1 MGPREELLDPGQDRV
16 GLGDQPGPVGAV
28 STFLADTG
36 ANIVSL
42 DQHSTQHWRLDR
54 TDGNIHLAV
63 APVPHVLRTK
73 LGHILTGLGDEARE
87 HTGGTF
93 MQRTIIHLPGLAAA
107 RDASKRDFAKPI
119 GSPSWRRPRDYCLL
133 DLLWRNR
140 CGELD
145 MSVAMVITNRPDLS
159 DEVRPFGVPFIYARH
174 ARRFRTEPNGASS
187 TCYAETSIW
196 WRWPA
201 AR

>member
-1 MGPREELLDPGQDRV
+1 MRRQYRVAGSAFRAIDRRDV
-16 GLGDQPGPVGAV
+16 HAAHHLSSAGLGCSPRRV
-28 STFLADTG
+28 
-36 ANIVSL
+36 
-42 DQHSTQHWRLDR
+42 
-54 TDGNIHLAV
+54 
-63 APVPHVLRTK
+63 
-73 LGHILTGLGDEARE
+73 EARLRR
-87 HTGGTF
+87 TGRRAVG
-93 MQRTIIHLPGLAAA
+93 I
-107 RDASKRDFAKPI
+107 DFRLTEAAKPI
-119 GSPSWRRPRDYCLL
+119 GSPSWRRPRDARLL

-159 DEVRPFGVPFIYARH
+159 DEVHPSGVPFIYARH

>member
-1 MGPREELLDPGQDRV
+1 MSVNNTVRRARCDCAGAAWVPVRNSSIPVKIRV

-93 MQRTIIHLPGLAAA
+93 MQRTIFHLPGLAAA
-107 RDASKRDFAKPI
+107 RDASKRDFAEQVAAPSASI
-119 GSPSWRRPRDYCLL
+119 FTSRRPPSPSGRHHGVDRGTTAYSICCGATVAASWTCRW
-133 DLLWRNR
+133 LW
-140 CGELD
+140 
-145 MSVAMVITNRPDLS
+145 
-159 DEVRPFGVPFIYARH
+159 
-174 ARRFRTEPNGASS
+174 
-187 TCYAETSIW
+187 
-196 WRWPA
+196 
-201 AR
+201 